1 MAWVSRRTIAA
12 VLTAWG
18 CGLAAAA
25 PSATGLPE
33 PGTPQFQARTEAIA
47 RASAAV
53 VGLRTVA
60 IEDAASNEALG
71 ALRAGSGVVIDADGL
86 VLTIGYLILEAERVD
101 LLVEGERRVPARV
114 VAYDQATG
122 FGLVQALTPVKVTP
136 VSLGR
141 SAGLSGDQ
149 PVIVASATGGGEL
162 SVARLVSQRSFSGY
176 WEYHIDGAL
185 FTAPQREDHS
195 GAALLNLDG
204 ELVGIGSLA
213 VANATGSPRG
223 QLPGNMFVPVDLLKP
238 ILGELRSRGSSRDST
253 RAWLGISCVEDPGER
268 GVQVV
273 RVARDG
279 PAEQA
284 GLQAGDRIVR
294 IDDAEIGGLEA
305 LYKRLWRDAPERDVR
320 LEIRRDGQTHTLTAH
335 AVDRMKTLRRPQ
347 GI

>member
-1 MAWVSRRTIAA
+1 MASVSRRSIAA
-12 VLTAWG
+12 VLTAMA
-18 CGLAAAA
+18 CGLAAAGQA
-25 PSATGLPE
+25 LGGLPE
-33 PGTPQFQARTEAIA
+33 PGTAQFQARTEALA

-60 IEDAASNEALG
+60 VEDAASNETLG
-71 ALRAGSGVVIDADGL
+71 ALRAGSGVVIDGDGL

-101 LLVEGERRVPARV
+101 LIVEGERRVPARV

-122 FGLVQALTPVKVTP
+122 LGLVQALTPVKVAP

-141 SAGLSGDQ
+141 SAGLTGDE
-149 PVIVASATGGGEL
+149 PVIVASAVAGGEM
-162 SVARLVSQRSFSGY
+162 SVARLVSQRPFSGY

-185 FTAPQREDHS
+185 FTVPQHEDHS

-213 VANATGSPRG
+213 VANATGSKRG
-223 QLPGNMFVPVDLLKP
+223 PLPGNMFVPVDLLKP
-238 ILGELRSRGSSRDST
+238 ILGELRSRGASRDST
-253 RAWLGISCVEDPGER
+253 RAWLGISCVEDPAER

-284 GLQAGDRIVR
+284 GVQAGDRILR
-294 IDDAEIGGLEA
+294 IDDAEVGDLEA

-320 LEIRRDGQTHTLTAH
+320 LEIRRDGRTQTLTAH